1 MHCLPSSLFFKNKE
15 INAQYLDELEQVL
28 SLDPRPAYQEDPERV
43 YKMKFSNF
51 DIHFKV
57 NGNVITVVDM
67 VKDTS
72 LV

>member
-1 MHCLPSSLFFKNKE
+1 
-15 INAQYLDELEQVL
+15 
-28 SLDPRPAYQEDPERV
+28 
-43 YKMKFSNF
+43 FSNF